1 MISRTAFLLFASL
14 ALHHCSSFAVPHVS
28 HCLRPPTGTSIL
40 VPVFTSY
47 RFHQQPD
54 LFSTPND
61 NEKSTVSVSIWVKFN
76 EAGMTLKPK
85 AIAAATKRQAPSTS
99 MLQKVTYGL
108 QSSMLYSLFL
118 LYRAFRGF
126 CVILPAVFQEVRR
139 KLQTAMPEE
148 EVVVVQ
154 DDVVDPTTGKVRLRT
169 SLTISVL
176 ASIVT
181 AKYVVTGGIRVLGKF
196 IRGRSFAAAADEVTN
211 VENEMLIMSKEAKGI
226 NGDAAGTMVP

>member
-1 MISRTAFLLFASL
+1 
-14 ALHHCSSFAVPHVS
+14 VPHACQS
-28 HCLRPPTGTSIL
+28 LPTPSTIV
-40 VPVFTSY
+40 VPVFTSCL
-47 RFHQQPD
+47 FQQQPI
-54 LFSTPND
+54 FSTPDDND
-61 NEKSTVSVSIWVKFN
+61 DSTASGSIWVKFN

-108 QSSMLYSLFL
+108 QSSVLYTLFL

-148 EVVVVQ
+148 AVE
-154 DDVVDPTTGKVRLRT
+154 DDVDPTTGKVRLRT
-169 SLTISVL
+169 SLTISFL

-181 AKYVVTGGIRVLGKF
+181 AKYMVMGVFRVLGKF

-211 VENEMLIMSKEAKGI
+211 VENEMLNMSKEPKGI
-226 NGDAAGTMVP
+226 NGDAEGTMAP

>member
-1 MISRTAFLLFASL
+1 
-14 ALHHCSSFAVPHVS
+14 
-28 HCLRPPTGTSIL
+28 
-40 VPVFTSY
+40 VFTSCL
-47 RFHQQPD
+47 FQQQPI
-54 LFSTPND
+54 FSTPDDND
-61 NEKSTVSVSIWVKFN
+61 DSTASGSIWVKFN

-108 QSSMLYSLFL
+108 QSSVLYTLFL

-148 EVVVVQ
+148 AVE
-154 DDVVDPTTGKVRLRT
+154 DDVDPTTGKVRLRT
-169 SLTISVL
+169 SLTISFL

-181 AKYVVTGGIRVLGKF
+181 AKYMVMGVFRVLGKF

-211 VENEMLIMSKEAKGI
+211 VENEMLNMSKEPKGI
-226 NGDAAGTMVP
+226 NGDAEGTMAP

>member
-14 ALHHCSSFAVPHVS
+14 ALHHSSSFTVPHACQS
-28 HCLRPPTGTSIL
+28 LPTPSTIV
-40 VPVFTSY
+40 VPVFTSCL
-47 RFHQQPD
+47 FQQQPI
-54 LFSTPND
+54 FSTPDDND
-61 NEKSTVSVSIWVKFN
+61 DSTASGSIWVKFN

-108 QSSMLYSLFL
+108 QSSVLYTLFL

-148 EVVVVQ
+148 AVE
-154 DDVVDPTTGKVRLRT
+154 DDVDPTTGKVRLRT
-169 SLTISVL
+169 SLTISFL

-181 AKYVVTGGIRVLGKF
+181 AKYMVMGVFRVLGKF

-211 VENEMLIMSKEAKGI
+211 VENETLNMSKEPKGI
-226 NGDAAGTMVP
+226 NGDAEGTMAP